1 TTNDGVH
8 GDGPDAQKIWQ
19 PPAGGEGCT
28 PGFWKQSQHFHFWVG
43 FTPGQKFNTVF
54 GVNVTLSVGGNNATL
69 LQALQSGG
77 GGINALARFAV
88 QALLASTSLQNP
100 DFSTAQVIALVQQAV
115 AGGPAAIEAAHQLL
129 PPAPGA
135 GAA

>member
-1 TTNDGVH
+1 VG
-8 GDGPDAQKIWQ
+8 GGL
-19 PPAGGEGCT
+19 AGGEEVSG
-28 PGFWKQSQHFHFWVG
+28 GVG
-43 FTPGQKFNTVF
+43 GRV
-54 GVNVTLSVGGNNATL
+54 GVSVGGNNATL

-88 QALLASTSLQNP
+88 QALLASASLQNP

-129 PPAPGA
+129 ASAPGVVA
-135 GAA
+135 DNCTGFINN